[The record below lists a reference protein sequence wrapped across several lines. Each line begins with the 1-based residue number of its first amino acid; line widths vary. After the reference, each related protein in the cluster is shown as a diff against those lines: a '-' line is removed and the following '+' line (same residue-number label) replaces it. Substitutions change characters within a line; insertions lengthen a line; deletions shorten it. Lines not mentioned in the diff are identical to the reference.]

1 MPTEASR
8 IEVLVSTQSVR
19 WGDMDGL
26 GHVNNTCYFRYM
38 EQARIEWLHAV
49 ARARGRPDE
58 AMGSV
63 IVNASCT
70 FVVPI
75 VYPAR
80 IDVHMYLATPGRTSV
95 TSYYDIR
102 QEGRSMAEGSAKIVW
117 MDNATGR
124 PTPLPDVVR
133 ALFDVREAGWA

>member
-1 MPTEASR
+1 M
-8 IEVLVSTQSVR
+8 LVSRQAVR

-49 ARARGRPDE
+49 ARQRGQPDQ

-70 FVVPI
+70 FLVPI
-75 VYPAR
+75 VYPAE
-80 IDVHMYLATPGRTSV
+80 IDVHMYLAVPGRTSV
-95 TSYYDIR
+95 MSSYDIR

-117 MDNATGR
+117 MDTATGR

-133 ALFDVREAGWA
+133 AVFEPRAVP